1 MNGQIVWTVTE
12 AEANVIVAALASRPY
27 GEVAGLVGRLIADAE
42 AQLEVDRDHAD
53 S

>member
-12 AEANVIVAALASRPY
+12 TEANLIIGALASRPY

-42 AQLEVDRDHAD
+42 SQLMGDRDNAD